1 MPNEEIIITSRCLR
15 GLSNGRRKRLALLV
29 VLVGPVQFDDA
40 NRMILPLLI
49 MNQFIDI
56 IGGKLLGRF
65 LAGLP
70 EWFEMLGRNQDGN
83 RMRGYAEQK
92 RRFV

>member
-40 NRMILPLLI
+40 NRMVLPLLI
-49 MNQFIDI
+49 VRQFVDI
-56 IGGKLLGRF
+56 IGGKLFGRLF
-65 LAGLP
+65 ARFP
-70 EWFEMLGRNQDGN
+70 ERLEMLGRNQDGN

>member
-1 MPNEEIIITSRCLR
+1 MPNEEIIVTSRCLR

-29 VLVGPVQFDDA
+29 VLVGPAQFDDA

-56 IGGKLLGRF
+56 IGGKFLGRF
-65 LAGLP
+65 FAGFP
-70 EWFEMLGRNQDGN
+70 ERFEMLGRNQDRN